1 MKVTNNK
8 AELTFLFDS
17 LNEVEAYK
25 KQIEKII
32 LISFEENKKKNI
44 RFLYVGKYINKK
56 EEEFLKDKFLKIKDK
71 ALSSKKSWKICWKT
85 YKKTCFFRF
94 FSYFIGPILVQ
105 YRTYIYFIYYL
116 FIIIYWTNIG
126 PII

>member
-17 LNEVEAYK
+17 LNEVEVYK

-56 EEEFLKDKFLKIKDK
+56 EKEFLKDKFLKIKEK
-71 ALSSKKSWKICWKT
+71 TLSSKKS
-85 YKKTCFFRF
+85 
-94 FSYFIGPILVQ
+94 
-105 YRTYIYFIYYL
+105 
-116 FIIIYWTNIG
+116 
-126 PII
+126 

>member
-71 ALSSKKSWKICWKT
+71 ALSSKKS
-85 YKKTCFFRF
+85 
-94 FSYFIGPILVQ
+94 
-105 YRTYIYFIYYL
+105 
-116 FIIIYWTNIG
+116 
-126 PII
+126 